1 MSKLTVS
8 TDDPNEIRMTRTF
21 DAPRH
26 LVVRAMREPELIKKW
41 LGGVRAEVVLVDL
54 DLRVGGRYRY
64 LFRRPDGVEFALGGV
79 YQEIA
84 DDRIVQTQA
93 MEGAPGEAVVTTTWV
108 ERDGKTTMTIV
119 LRFDSQGVRDAVAA
133 TGMAEGAGESYDLLE
148 QLLAT
153 LSAA

>member
-1 MSKLTVS
+1 M
-8 TDDPNEIRMTRTF
+8 
-21 DAPRH
+21 
-26 LVVRAMREPELIKKW
+26 
-41 LGGVRAEVVLVDL
+41 VLVDL

-108 ERDGKTTMTIV
+108 ERDGKTTMTV
-119 LRFDSQGVRDAVAA
+119 VMRFDSQGVRDMVAA
-133 TGMAEGAGESYDLLE
+133 TGMAEGAGESYDMLE

-153 LSAA
+153 LPAA